1 MATRHSVLEKAA
13 CESARIEPLSD
24 VTALMSH
31 RKDCI
36 STAWTDDDAAS
47 VRISCRIDFKYSF
60 LILVAMRI
68 VGYII
73 GKCVRS
79 TIRPDRNGFLTRSKE
94 SGSTTRESGRLR
106 DGRQ

>member
-1 MATRHSVLEKAA
+1 MAARHSVLKEAA
-13 CESARIEPLSD
+13 CESTCVEPCPD

-36 STAWTDDDAAS
+36 SAAWTDDDASS
-47 VRISCRIDFKYSF
+47 VRISCRIDFKDSL

-73 GKCVRS
+73 GKCIRS
-79 TIRPDRNGFLTRSKE
+79 SIWPNRNGFLTRSKE
-94 SGSTTRESGRLR
+94 SGSTTREACRLR
-106 DGRQ
+106 YSSQ